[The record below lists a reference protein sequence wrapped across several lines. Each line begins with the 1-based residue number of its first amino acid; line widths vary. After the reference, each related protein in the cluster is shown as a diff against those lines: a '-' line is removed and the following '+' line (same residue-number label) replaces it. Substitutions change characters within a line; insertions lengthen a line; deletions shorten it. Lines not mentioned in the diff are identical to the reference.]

1 MDDELKNGSGTGME
15 QPGEGATGDQ
25 DSGQPGTPVVFEQDG
40 EDAGGVGEAS
50 ELDSEGAPDMIGET
64 PEPVDDSEEG
74 DLAVEEL
81 PEDAGKEPGK
91 TQLFLRK
98 LLWWAAGVA
107 GIFAIGVLAIW
118 IVRVSP
124 LQKEL
129 AATQAALEEV
139 QAEAEA
145 LQDDYDEQ
153 LDINTDLEARNEDLQ
168 QQLTVTQADQ
178 QLLRALAD
186 VSAARVA
193 LAEDDVVTAKAALS
207 GTMKKLEAL
216 QDLLPEEVQAT
227 VQGMIA
233 RLELALNEIDQDT
246 FAATNDLEVLWT
258 NLQALE
264 ASLFQ

>member
-1 MDDELKNGSGTGME
+1 MDDELKNGSETGME
-15 QPGEGATGDQ
+15 QPGEGATADQ
-25 DSGQPGTPVVFEQDG
+25 DPAQLEYPVVFDQNG
-40 EDAGGVGEAS
+40 EEPGIPDEGS
-50 ELDSEGAPDMIGET
+50 ELDSEGSPGMVGEMA
-64 PEPVDDSEEG
+64 EPGDDSAEG
-74 DLAVEEL
+74 DLSVEDL
-81 PEDAGKEPGK
+81 SEDAGKEPGK
-91 TQLFLRK
+91 TQVFLRK
-98 LLWWAAGVA
+98 LLRWSAGVA
-107 GIFAIGVLAIW
+107 GIFIIGVLAIW

-129 AATQAALEEV
+129 AATQAALEEL

-193 LAEDDVVTAKAALS
+193 LAADDVVTARAALS

-216 QDLLPEEVQAT
+216 QDLLPEEVQTT

-233 RLELALNEIDQDT
+233 RLELALDGIDQDT